1 MDDTSE
7 IEIWTPHGVIF
18 PEGMQYPPTQAHS
31 TSCFMK
37 MCGLAEIL
45 NQILIHIYDP
55 IRQISEAE
63 FYHCIQEQAKNLSY
77 WWEDLPSYLKLVAT
91 DLPPYSP
98 PSHMVILNCLYHTI
112 NILLHRPVLC
122 SKTTRETYDKSHL
135 VQCMGSATAILSL
148 FDLYRRTFG
157 DAHVVL
163 SLAYSV
169 YTAASIF
176 LLEIQ
181 ALKYAAPGTL
191 DKLKFC
197 VYALERVKNSNPG
210 TLYNQV
216 TASLSLSL
224 SPI

>member
-1 MDDTSE
+1 
-7 IEIWTPHGVIF
+7 
-18 PEGMQYPPTQAHS
+18 
-31 TSCFMK
+31 MK

-45 NQILIHIYDP
+45 NQILVHIYDP
-55 IRQISEAE
+55 MRQISEAE
-63 FYHCIQEQAKNLSY
+63 FYQCIQEQAKNLSD
-77 WWEDLPSYLKLVAT
+77 WWEDLPPYLKLVAI

-135 VQCMGSATAILSL
+135 VQCMGSATAILAL

-197 VYALERVKNSNPG
+197 VYALERVKGSNPG
-210 TLYNQV
+210 MLHDALKPWHDTFN
-216 TASLSLSL
+216 
-224 SPI
+224 

>member
-63 FYHCIQEQAKNLSY
+63 FYQCIHEQAKNLAD
-77 WWEDLPSYLKLVAT
+77 WWEDLPPYLKLVPS

-98 PSHMVILNCLYHTI
+98 PSHMVILKYVMATSTI
-112 NILLHRPVLC
+112 
-122 SKTTRETYDKSHL
+122 
-135 VQCMGSATAILSL
+135 
-148 FDLYRRTFG
+148 
-157 DAHVVL
+157 
-163 SLAYSV
+163 
-169 YTAASIF
+169 
-176 LLEIQ
+176 
-181 ALKYAAPGTL
+181 
-191 DKLKFC
+191 
-197 VYALERVKNSNPG
+197 RV
-210 TLYNQV
+210 
-216 TASLSLSL
+216 
-224 SPI
+224 